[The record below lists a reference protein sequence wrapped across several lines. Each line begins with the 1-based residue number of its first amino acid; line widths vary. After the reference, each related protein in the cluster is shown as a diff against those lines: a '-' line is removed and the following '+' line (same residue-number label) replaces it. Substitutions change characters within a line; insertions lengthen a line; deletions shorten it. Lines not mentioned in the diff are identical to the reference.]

1 MPQLR
6 TMLQHST
13 ERCSCSC
20 AHRWRACSGISMN
33 SGITSMGIHVEGA
46 ASPMTVIILFR
57 DLLILIAWSGLYC
70 SIKVFRCQLPRT
82 NAFYSTEP
90 PKHDGSDKPL
100 CPGGNVLGCC
110 MAVGAIFSSSCNNAK
125 YVNICLVVTAFPD
138 HIFNCW
144 IIELA
149 IYNIYLFLPVCSLFS
164 MSTTLLFKIL
174 FKEAFLCIVSRVAMN
189 HGTYKFI

>member
-1 MPQLR
+1 VQQVLW
-6 TMLQHST
+6 LL
-13 ERCSCSC
+13 
-20 AHRWRACSGISMN
+20 
-33 SGITSMGIHVEGA
+33 
-46 ASPMTVIILFR
+46 ILFR

-164 MSTTLLFKIL
+164 MSVSWMLLISFEWSTVCCQLLYVTGVVPGKVI
-174 FKEAFLCIVSRVAMN
+174 KYVVAARKQDTVLRNIRYYMSN
-189 HGTYKFI
+189 FNTNWLISDMSMYFG